1 MTDPI
6 VEEVRAA
13 RAAIAAEFGHDRGR
27 FLAWARDKE
36 EKERLAKAPKKKNKA
51 TEVRTKSQKPRFLKT
66 ALSTH

>member
-13 RAAIAAEFGHDRGR
+13 RAAIAAEFGHDRER

-36 EKERLAKAPKKKNKA
+36 EKERLAKAPKKKDKA
-51 TEVRTKSQKPRFLKT
+51 TEVPTKSQKPRSLKT